1 MSTEHIIL
9 KRDDRDVSI
18 LEGSAKFDLDL
29 YGYPEDADTLG
40 PQNMTAEE
48 ALNMAA
54 GIIHAVWCSYP
65 DQAEALV
72 GAMVDNHIPN
82 VWNEIVRKR
91 LAETEDGSI

>member
-9 KRDDRDVSI
+9 KRGDRDVT
-18 LEGSAKFDLDL
+18 LTEGSAKFDLNL
-29 YGYPEDADTLG
+29 YGYPEAMGASG
-40 PQNMTAEE
+40 PQNMSAEE

-82 VWNEIVRKR
+82 VWNEISRN
-91 LAETEDGSI
+91 LETNDETV